1 MYDNYNYP
9 AGADTP
15 NAPWNRQDVP
25 EINVDCDMT
34 VILVKS
40 AVPVVTDQ
48 YTKDESGYTE
58 ITDGGLDLIKRYK
71 QQHFSITDMLSELKQ
86 YITDEI
92 STDIPASRRQRLTDM
107 LDDCQNWQ
115 IEDVDVD
122 YYSL

>member
-9 AGADTP
+9 PGADTP
-15 NAPWNRQDVP
+15 DAPWNRQDVP

-34 VILVKS
+34 VILVKP

>member
-9 AGADTP
+9 LGADTP
-15 NAPWNRQDVP
+15 DAPWNRQDIP

-34 VILVKS
+34 VILVKP

>member
-9 AGADTP
+9 PGADTP
-15 NAPWNRQDVP
+15 DAPWNRQDIP

-34 VILVKS
+34 VVLVKS

>member
-9 AGADTP
+9 PGAD
-15 NAPWNRQDVP
+15 NSDAPWNRQDIP

-34 VILVKS
+34 VILVKPS
-40 AVPVVTDQ
+40 VPVVTDQ

-115 IEDVDVD
+115 IEDIDVD

>member
-9 AGADTP
+9 LGADTP
-15 NAPWNRQDVP
+15 DAPWNRQDVP

-34 VILVKS
+34 VILVKP

>member
-9 AGADTP
+9 PGTDTP
-15 NAPWNRQDVP
+15 DAPWNRQDVP

-34 VILVKS
+34 VILVKP
-40 AVPVVTDQ
+40 AVSVVTDQ
-48 YTKDESGYTE
+48 YIKDESGYTE

>member
-9 AGADTP
+9 PGAD
-15 NAPWNRQDVP
+15 NSDAPWNRQDVP

-115 IEDVDVD
+115 IEGVDVD

>member
-9 AGADTP
+9 PGADTP
-15 NAPWNRQDVP
+15 DAPWNRQDVP

>member
-9 AGADTP
+9 PGAD
-15 NAPWNRQDVP
+15 NSDAPWNRQDVP

-34 VILVKS
+34 VILVKPS
-40 AVPVVTDQ
+40 VPVVTDQ

>member
-9 AGADTP
+9 LGADTP
-15 NAPWNRQDVP
+15 DAPWNRQDVP

>member
-9 AGADTP
+9 PGADTP
-15 NAPWNRQDVP
+15 DAPWNRQDIP

-34 VILVKS
+34 VILVKP

>member
-9 AGADTP
+9 LGADTP
-15 NAPWNRQDVP
+15 DAPWNRQDVP

-34 VILVKS
+34 VVLVKS